1 VYASAVLADGPIAYW
16 RLGEA
21 SGTTAVDSSG
31 QAHMGTYLGGVTLG
45 VPAALVGDTDTAA
58 RFNGSNG
65 MVQVPDSA
73 PLRLNGSWS
82 IEFWAKQV
90 SYMNTYPGI
99 LSKGTDPTKASGYGI
114 WSDSNGALWFMRAN
128 KVSGSGNG
136 ALTTAYRYFVLTYDA
151 PSKKMR
157 WYVNGALATT
167 TTASL
172 PTNSGT
178 QPLQLGQGAGLF
190 GNNDLD
196 EVALYG
202 AALSSTQVATHY
214 AAGS

>member
-1 VYASAVLADGPIAYW
+1 VLADGPIAYW

-31 QAHMGTYLGGVTLG
+31 HAQTGTYMGGFTLG
-45 VPAALVGDTDTAA
+45 VPAAIVGDTDTAA

-73 PLRLNGSWS
+73 PLQLNSSWS
-82 IEFWAKQV
+82 IEFWAKQT

-99 LSKGTDPTKASGYGI
+99 LGKGDPTNPNGYGI
-114 WSDSNGALWFMRAN
+114 WSDSHGGLWFMRNN
-128 KVSGSGNG
+128 KVSGSGSD
-136 ALTTAYRYFVLTYDA
+136 ALTTTFRYFVLTYDTS
-151 PSKKMR
+151 SKKMR

-167 TTASL
+167 TTMSL
-172 PTNSGT
+172 PNNSGA
-178 QPLQLGQGAGLF
+178 QPFQLGQAAGLF

-196 EVALYG
+196 EVALYA
-202 AALSSTQVATHY
+202 AALSSTQVAAHY
-214 AAGS
+214 TAGS

>member
-1 VYASAVLADGPIAYW
+1 VLADGPLAYW
-16 RLGEA
+16 RLGES
-21 SGTTAVDSSG
+21 SGTTAVDSTGSG
-31 QAHMGTYLGGVTLG
+31 HTGTYLGGVALG
-45 VPAALVGDTDTAA
+45 VPAALVGNTDTAA
-58 RFNGSNG
+58 RFNGTNG

-73 PLRLNGSWS
+73 ALRLNGSWS
-82 IEFWAKQV
+82 IEFWAKQI

-99 LSKGTDPTKASGYGI
+99 LGKGTPNNQNGFGI
-114 WSDSNGALWFMRAN
+114 WSDSNGALWFMRN
-128 KVSGSGNG
+128 KKVSGSGNG
-136 ALTTAYRYFVLTYDA
+136 ALTTVYRYFVLTYDA
-151 PSKKMR
+151 PSQKMR

-172 PTNSGT
+172 ATNSGT
-178 QPLQLGQGAGLF
+178 QPFQLGQAAGLF

-202 AALSSTQVATHY
+202 TALSATRIAAHL

>member
-1 VYASAVLADGPIAYW
+1 MLADGPIAYW

-31 QAHMGTYLGGVTLG
+31 HAQTGTYMGGVTLG
-45 VPAALVGDTDTAA
+45 VPAALVGDTDKAA

-73 PLRLNGSWS
+73 PVRLNGSWS
-82 IEFWAKQV
+82 IEFWAKQI
-90 SYMNTYPGI
+90 SYVNTYPGI
-99 LSKGTDPTKASGYGI
+99 LGKGNPTNADGYGI
-114 WSDSNGALWFMRAN
+114 WGDSNGALWFMRN
-128 KVSGSGNG
+128 QKVSGSGNG
-136 ALTTAYRYFVLTYDA
+136 ALTAAFRYFVLSYDA
-151 PSKKMR
+151 PSQKMR

-167 TTASL
+167 TTVSL
-172 PTNSGT
+172 PNGNGT
-178 QPLQLGQGAGLF
+178 QPFQLGQGAGLY

-202 AALSSTQVATHY
+202 AALSATQVATHY
-214 AAGS
+214 AVGS

>member
-1 VYASAVLADGPIAYW
+1 VLADGPLAYW

-21 SGTTAVDSSG
+21 SGTTAADSSG
-31 QAHMGTYLGGVTLG
+31 NGHAGTYMGGFTLG

-99 LSKGTDPTKASGYGI
+99 LGKGTPTNTTGYGI
-114 WSDSNGALWFMRAN
+114 WSDSRGGLWFMRDN
-128 KVSGSGNG
+128 KVSGSGTG
-136 ALTTAYRYFVLTYDA
+136 ALTMAFRYFVLTYDGA
-151 PSKKMR
+151 THKMR

-167 TTASL
+167 TTMNL
-172 PTNSGT
+172 PNSNGT
-178 QPLQLGQGAGLF
+178 QPFQLGQGYGYF

-196 EVALYG
+196 EFALYG
-202 AALSSTQVATHY
+202 SALSATQIAAHL

>member
-1 VYASAVLADGPIAYW
+1 MLADGPIAYW
-16 RLGEA
+16 RLGES
-21 SGTTAVDSSG
+21 SGTSAVDATG
-31 QAHMGTYLGGVTLG
+31 NAHTGTYLGGFTLG
-45 VPAALVGDTDTAA
+45 VPGALVGDTDKAA
-58 RFNGSNG
+58 RFNGTTG
-65 MVQVPDSA
+65 RVQVADSA
-73 PLRLNGSWS
+73 SLRLNGSWS
-82 IEFWAKQV
+82 IEFWARQV

-99 LSKGTDPTKASGYGI
+99 LGKGTDPTKSTGFGI

-136 ALTTAYRYFVLTYDA
+136 ALTTSYRYFVLTYDA
-151 PSKKMR
+151 TSQKMR

-167 TTASL
+167 TTATL

-178 QPLQLGQGAGLF
+178 AALQLGEGAGYY

-202 AALSSTQVATHY
+202 TALSGTQVAAHY
-214 AAGS
+214 TAGH

>member
-1 VYASAVLADGPIAYW
+1 VVLADGPIAYW
-16 RLGEA
+16 RLGES
-21 SGTTAVDSSG
+21 SGTTAVDTTG
-31 QAHMGTYLGGVTLG
+31 NGHTGTYLGGVTLG

-82 IEFWAKQV
+82 IEFWAKQIA
-90 SYMNTYPGI
+90 YMNTYPGI
-99 LSKGTDPTKASGYGI
+99 LGKGTPTNTTGYGI
-114 WSDSNGALWFMRAN
+114 WSDSQGALWFMRNN

-136 ALTTAYRYFVLTYDA
+136 ALTTAFRYFVLTYDA
-151 PSKKMR
+151 SSHKMR

-167 TTASL
+167 TTVSL
-172 PTNSGT
+172 PTSSGT
-178 QPLQLGQGAGLF
+178 QPFQLGQGYGYF

-196 EVALYG
+196 DIALYG

-214 AAGS
+214 AVGS

>member
-1 VYASAVLADGPIAYW
+1 VVLGDSPIAYW

-31 QAHMGTYLGGVTLG
+31 NAHSGTYLGGVTLG
-45 VPAALVGDTDTAA
+45 VPAALVGDLDKAA

-73 PLRLNGSWS
+73 VLRLNGSWS
-82 IEFWAKQV
+82 IEFWAKQIT
-90 SYMNTYPGI
+90 YMNTYPGI
-99 LSKGTDPTKASGYGI
+99 LGKGPDPTKSTGYGI

-128 KVSGSGNG
+128 KISGSGNG
-136 ALTTAYRYFVLTYDA
+136 ALTTAYRYFVLAYDA
-151 PSKKMR
+151 PTQKMR

-167 TTASL
+167 TTATL

-178 QPLQLGQGAGLF
+178 SSLQLGQGAGYY

-202 AALSSTQVATHY
+202 AALSGAQVAAHY
-214 AAGS
+214 AAGH

>member
-1 VYASAVLADGPIAYW
+1 VLADGPIAYW
-16 RLGEA
+16 RLGES
-21 SGTTAVDSSG
+21 SGTTAVDATG
-31 QAHMGTYLGGVTLG
+31 NGHTGTYLGGVTLG

-73 PLRLNGSWS
+73 PLRLNASWS

-90 SYMNTYPGI
+90 SYMNTNPGI
-99 LSKGTDPTKASGYGI
+99 LGKGNPTNPNGYGI
-114 WSDSNGALWFMRAN
+114 SADSHGALWFMRN
-128 KVSGSGNG
+128 QKVSGSGDG
-136 ALTTAYRYFVLTYDA
+136 ALTTSFRYFVLTYDV

-167 TTASL
+167 TTVSL
-172 PTNSGT
+172 PNATGT
-178 QPLQLGQGAGLF
+178 QPFQLGQSAGVF
-190 GNNDLD
+190 GNDDLD

-202 AALSSTQVATHY
+202 AALNSTQVAAHY
-214 AAGS
+214 AAGH

>member
-1 VYASAVLADGPIAYW
+1 VLADSPIAYW
-16 RLGEA
+16 RLGER
-21 SGTTAVDSSG
+21 SGTTALDATG
-31 QAHMGTYLGGVTLG
+31 HAHTGAYLGGVALG

-58 RFNGSNG
+58 RFNGSTG

-82 IEFWAKQV
+82 IEFWAKQIT
-90 SYMNTYPGI
+90 YMNTYPGI
-99 LSKGTDPTKASGYGI
+99 LGKGAPTNLDGYGI
-114 WSDSNGALWFMRAN
+114 WSDSHGALWFMRDW
-128 KVSGSGNG
+128 KISGSGNG
-136 ALTTAYRYFVLTYDA
+136 ALTTAFRYFVLTYDA
-151 PSKKMR
+151 PAQKMR

-167 TTASL
+167 TTMSL
-172 PTNSGT
+172 PSSSGT
-178 QPLQLGQGAGLF
+178 QPFLLGEGYGYF

-202 AALSSTQVATHY
+202 AALSSAQVATHY